1 MDAFLNS
8 PLGMLSFLSL
18 FHVIGAAGLG
28 YGLRGVWNWLRGK
41 EGGRGNALFLIV
53 WGAGFGGIPF
63 FFGLDL
69 ARQGK
74 PAVFL
79 GEVLVWGSTFLVAL
93 LAWDE
98 VMEWLRPFLHPDVF
112 LVAFGGI
119 FMLAGAAAGSFI
131 VREDPLFAL
140 LFGGLFVV
148 IGGVIYFAGLRR
160 LLKQTG

>member
-1 MDAFLNS
+1 MNTFLNS
-8 PLGMLSFLSL
+8 PLGMLAFLSL

-28 YGLRGVWNWLRGK
+28 YGLRRVWNWLRGR
-41 EGGRGNALFLIV
+41 EAGGGNTLFLIV

-63 FFGLDL
+63 FFGLNL
-69 ARQGK
+69 ARLGE
-74 PAVFL
+74 PVVFL
-79 GEVLVWGSTFLVAL
+79 GEVLIWGSAFLVAL

-112 LVAFGGI
+112 LIAFGGI

-140 LFGGLFVV
+140 VFSGLFMV
-148 IGGVIYFAGLRR
+148 IGGAIFFAGLRG
-160 LLKQTG
+160 LLKEME